1 MKVQSLPEYLK
12 AELRKGQHCA
22 VYAAGPDEVVSKRL
36 GDNRGCRP
44 MQFGITT
51 SWTDIVTPGLNSK
64 SYASWS
70 GLLFRMWCSSTVKAK
85 ILLNLID
92 TEMDTLAVPMRKSWF
107 DLGPELNIIRLE
119 KAIRALADDLG
130 IATWSDD
137 ELHKLLR
144 EKHAAEKQRRVQALR
159 RGVVF

>member
-1 MKVQSLPEYLK
+1 VKVQSLPEYLK
-12 AELRKGQHCA
+12 AELRKSQHCA

-44 MQFGITT
+44 VRFGIMS
-51 SWTDIVTPGLNSK
+51 SWNDAVTPTINSA

-70 GLLFRMWCSSTVKAK
+70 GLLFRVWCASQGKAK
-85 ILLNLID
+85 MLLNLID
-92 TEMDTLAVPMRKSWF
+92 GEMSETSVPMRLSWY
-107 DLGPELNIIRLE
+107 DLGPELNVKRLE
-119 KAIRALADDLG
+119 KSIRELG
-130 IATWSDD
+130 KDFGVLTWSDD

-144 EKHAAEKQRRVQALR
+144 EKHAAEKGRRVQALR